1 MTNTPE
7 HKVPGGYKPSHTHRK
22 LVLSLSATALAMLGL
37 GFASKPLYDA
47 FCRVTGFGGTT
58 RVAEKISTETLER
71 QIKVR
76 FDANVASDL
85 GWTFKPDDVAM
96 TVNLGQ
102 NALAYYTARNDTD
115 TTIVGTASYN
125 VTPIKAAPYFSK
137 IECFCFTEQKL
148 EPGEQV
154 SMPILFFVDPEMNKD
169 ERLDEIKTI
178 TLSYT
183 FHRVKNPSDDA
194 NTAVQRQ
201 AQLEKLEA
209 IELKANT
216 TQTTSPI
223 QAIQTKTPVTPVT
236 ERQDKQDTQGRG

>member
-1 MTNTPE
+1 MTHAPE
-7 HKVPGGYKPSHTHRK
+7 HTPRTSNRK
-22 LVLSLSATALAMLGL
+22 TVLSLSATALAMLGL

-47 FCRVTGFGGTT
+47 FCRVTGYGGTT
-58 RVAEKISTETLER
+58 QIAENISTEILER

-76 FDANVASDL
+76 FDANVANGL

-96 TVNLGQ
+96 TVKLGQ

-115 TTIVGTASYN
+115 EAIVGTASFN

-154 SMPILFFVDPEMNKD
+154 SMPVLFFVDPEMNKD
-169 ERLDEIKTI
+169 WRLDEIKTI

-183 FHRVKNPSDDA
+183 FHRVKTPSEQA
-194 NTAVQRQ
+194 NTALQRQ
-201 AQLEKLEA
+201 AQRKKLETMA
-209 IELKANT
+209 SDINAKTEIQINAPVKS
-216 TQTTSPI
+216 QTEI
-223 QAIQTKTPVTPVT
+223 T
-236 ERQDKQDTQGRG
+236 ERQDMQNNQGRG